1 MPREGCLKKI
11 VYPRAWSL
19 GWGHQGR
26 VRWGGVERAA
36 ILTTV
41 SDQSQLMH
49 GRKAMSKQNHAQLTT
64 GLGPSAGHQRQTE
77 LWSTGSLK
85 KRCSLPWHLSV
96 GCYSRLWTTPKMG
109 AQAHVKEGQ
118 WCLWKVWVPS
128 DDMEIEIWTLKQEG
142 IQRKQ
147 LRNLWP
153 KTQHPQERQSFFE
166 QRKVLLV
173 IRLATR

>member
-1 MPREGCLKKI
+1 MVTRMRPPRLLWDEEGWRGQQFLSRLVTKANWCME
-11 VYPRAWSL
+11 
-19 GWGHQGR
+19 
-26 VRWGGVERAA
+26 ERQCPNR
-36 ILTTV
+36 TV
-41 SDQSQLMH
+41 HSSP
-49 GRKAMSKQNHAQLTT
+49 
-64 GLGPSAGHQRQTE
+64 LGPSAGHQRQTE
-77 LWSTGSLK
+77 LWSVGSLK
-85 KRCSLPWHLSV
+85 KRCSLSWHLSV

-118 WCLWKVWVPS
+118 WCLWKVWMPS
-128 DDMEIEIWTLKQEG
+128 DDMETEIWTLKQEG